1 MKQRILL
8 ALMSAL
14 LCLSS
19 CEDFQM
25 PGTGSDFTLDKTE
38 FTVPAEG
45 GKVEVTFIPVTSW
58 SAQCADPSVII
69 SPASGEAS
77 TAEITLS
84 ISVGKNTNSE
94 ARVIKVLLSIADK
107 DYVLAITQAAKASEP
122 DVPGPG
128 PDPGPDP
135 TPDPVEDTQGSTEG
149 IVPGEDI
156 KPETK

>member
-58 SAQCADPSVII
+58 SAQCADASVII

-77 TAEITLS
+77 TAEITLT
-84 ISVGKNTNSE
+84 ISVGQNTRSE
-94 ARVIKVLLSIADK
+94 EKVIKVLLSVADK
-107 DYVLAITQAAKASEP
+107 DYVLTITQAAKTSEP
-122 DVPGPG
+122 DVPGPT
-128 PDPGPDP
+128 PDPDP
-135 TPDPVEDTQGSTEG
+135 TPDPSEDDDGLTED
-149 IVPGEDI
+149 IVPGIDI
-156 KPETK
+156 NLETK